1 MMKRVSALAVSLV
14 FAAAAAAPAATR
26 SGKFEWTTKSADA
39 RKRLADLQ
47 ARIENFQ
54 FGPETVAAAE
64 KLVAADPAFAMGVYY
79 LSAVAPPPDNQ
90 KPLDRAGEL
99 PPRGSTRSEEHTS
112 EL

>member
-1 MMKRVSALAVSLV
+1 MMKRAFA
-14 FAAAAAAPAATR
+14 FAAALVLAAVAAAPAGTR

-79 LSAVAPPPDNQ
+79 LSAVAAPPRNPTT
-90 KPLDRAGEL
+90 PSPAGE
-99 PPRGSTRSEEHTS
+99 PSANASAAQ
-112 EL
+112 